1 MVEYNLKDW
10 PYILIKFGKTV
21 DKDIFDKHIKELLNL
36 YETAKTKNER
46 ITIIFDLNQLSKCP
60 MKYILKQG
68 AINKKLNPLSKMYIN
83 ETFFLTSSNFIKN
96 ILDILFTFEKPTRPY
111 KIFSNKE
118 KFKIHLNN
126 KIKNDNK
133 SSENMNI
140 LK

>member
-10 PYILIKFGKTV
+10 PYILIKFGPTV
-21 DKDIFDKHIKELLNL
+21 DQPIFDEHIKNLLNL

-46 ITIIFDLNQLSKCP
+46 MTIIFDLNQLSKCP

-68 AINKKLNPLSKMYIN
+68 AVNKKLNSLSKMYIN

-111 KIFSNKE
+111 KIFSNRE
-118 KFKIHLNN
+118 KFKTYLSNKINNNN
-126 KIKNDNK
+126 KSYEHI
-133 SSENMNI
+133 NI